1 MPARFGFLNR
11 EKMRRRFEEVSQ
23 YAGIQLPSEKWLRFL
38 SLAQREHV
46 EILRALIHRPRLIVL
61 DEPTAV
67 LGKEESDHLLDLL
80 RLLAREGTA
89 VVFVSHYLDEVLSVA
104 DVVSVM
110 RDGHLVSSGPAREQT
125 VPSLIR
131 SMVGRDIEQF
141 YQDPVP
147 VKSDAP
153 VVLHAVGLGRGSA
166 VNDVDIT
173 VHAGEIV
180 GLAGLVGAGRS
191 ECARLLFGAD
201 RNDRGTIEIGLR
213 QFRHLHPQTAMRL
226 GVALVPESRRDDGL
240 LMMRSVRENIG
251 LASLRQHSR
260 FGFIR
265 RRAEREAAREVAA
278 QCDIRMPGLG
288 SPVRQL
294 SGGNQQKALFA
305 RWMLRQPKVFIADE
319 PTRGVDIGAKAQI
332 HELILQMA
340 RDGIGVL
347 LISSEVE
354 EIVGLAHRVL
364 VMRHGKIVDE
374 VVRGEGNR
382 ERIIASAFGATLDGV
397 A

>member
-1 MPARFGFLNR
+1 
-11 EKMRRRFEEVSQ
+11 
-23 YAGIQLPSEKWLRFL
+23 
-38 SLAQREHV
+38 
-46 EILRALIHRPRLIVL
+46 
-61 DEPTAV
+61 
-67 LGKEESDHLLDLL
+67 
-80 RLLAREGTA
+80 
-89 VVFVSHYLDEVLSVA
+89 
-104 DVVSVM
+104 
-110 RDGHLVSSGPAREQT
+110 
-125 VPSLIR
+125 
-131 SMVGRDIEQF
+131 
-141 YQDPVP
+141 
-147 VKSDAP
+147 
-153 VVLHAVGLGRGSA
+153 
-166 VNDVDIT
+166 
-173 VHAGEIV
+173 
-180 GLAGLVGAGRS
+180 
-191 ECARLLFGAD
+191 
-201 RNDRGTIEIGLR
+201 
-213 QFRHLHPQTAMRL
+213 
-226 GVALVPESRRDDGL
+226 
-240 LMMRSVRENIG
+240 MMRSVRENIG